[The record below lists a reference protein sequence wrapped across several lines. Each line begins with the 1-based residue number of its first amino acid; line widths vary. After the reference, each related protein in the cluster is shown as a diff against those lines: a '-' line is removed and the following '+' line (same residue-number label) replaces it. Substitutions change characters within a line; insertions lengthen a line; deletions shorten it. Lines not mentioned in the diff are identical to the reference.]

1 MDLQSTFSL
10 KACSQD
16 PVLVLQISMHGRQPA
31 IHMTF
36 PLKKN
41 MAVSVVLMIQNF
53 LPDGNSMV

>member
-31 IHMTF
+31 IHMTL

-53 LPDGNSMV
+53 LPDANSTV